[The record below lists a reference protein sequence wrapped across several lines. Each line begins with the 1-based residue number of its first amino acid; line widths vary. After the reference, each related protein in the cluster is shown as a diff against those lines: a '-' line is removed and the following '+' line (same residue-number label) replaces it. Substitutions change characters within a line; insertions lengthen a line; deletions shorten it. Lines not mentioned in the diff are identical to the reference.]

1 MDSRYWDE
9 AMELTVALLQK
20 WKKEG
25 YMQPIR
31 EVRANYYCH
40 NFIYLREL
48 LPQPKSIQRVSAVRS
63 FEINKFTSIIY
74 KNI

>member
-1 MDSRYWDE
+1 MNRKGE
-9 AMELTVALLQK
+9 RHENENK
-20 WKKEG
+20 KKEG

-31 EVRANYYCH
+31 EARANYYDH

-63 FEINKFTSIIY
+63 LGINNVVRST
-74 KNI
+74 